1 MRDIW
6 INVYISI
13 HSLRITLTLDLIQVF
28 HGIHSKTIHALVH
41 PEGEDVLWVR
51 DGPTYETN
59 ERTNSI
65 TQHLCHYTSAHLTFN
80 SSRTASQRRL
90 RSG

>member
-13 HSLRITLTLDLIQVF
+13 HSLRITLTLDLVQVF

-41 PEGEDVLWVR
+41 PEGEDVLWVKGEMDQLMKR
-51 DGPTYETN
+51 MNG
-59 ERTNSI
+59 
-65 TQHLCHYTSAHLTFN
+65 LT
-80 SSRTASQRRL
+80 RL
-90 RSG
+90 TE